1 MTLGALSAATL
12 GFPAQGVEPAKI
24 ERAAE
29 CLGFCPLA
37 PVRPE
42 ARNPSG
48 PALSEADARIAS
60 AVVRVSN
67 THALAGDGRLCTEK
81 GSGVCLES
89 GGEKLF
95 VLTAAHL
102 FTDGTGNVTIRRIGG
117 IGADATVEFI
127 DPFWDVALLS
137 ARLDGARTLRLSNET
152 PNVGDRSRIA
162 GFGSDETF
170 RITRGEVVG
179 YANPSRHTTF
189 ETLKT
194 SGAVRRGD
202 SGGPMIGVDDTLLG
216 IVWGTDGEC
225 SYGTYCGRIRRLLQE
240 RLGVDFGIPPEV
252 KIPEEKKED
261 ESEKSTE
268 KNAQNEEAQKTPP
281 SEPSGPNEA
290 NDSNKQNESNKANVE
305 TTDNDDAQ
313 EESSIGSGLK
323 EKLVGKAGGGIG
335 DLLLYSILPA
345 LGVTVPGGVLVGW
358 SILKILRRVRKWRKK
373 KKNAAASTKEKQS
386 ASTLVDR
393 FNDYAE
399 ELNDLYRLNGR
410 NTTADATLG
419 RLYDTELAE
428 AEKSSDGALAD
439 IATRIRR
446 KIKKELC
453 RIHSEDPIPNSE
465 ND

>member
-1 MTLGALSAATL
+1 MTLGALSAATF
-12 GFPAQGVEPAKI
+12 GFPAQGDEPAKI

-67 THALAGDGRLCTEK
+67 THAIDGDGRFCTEK

-89 GGEKLF
+89 GGDKLF

-117 IGADATVEFI
+117 IGADASVEFI

-162 GFGSDETF
+162 GFGSDDTF

-202 SGGPMIGVDDTLLG
+202 SGGPMIGGDDTLLG

-225 SYGTYCGRIRRLLQE
+225 SYGTYCGRIRRLLRE
-240 RLGVDFGIPPEV
+240 RLGVDFGVPPEV
-252 KIPEEKKED
+252 KKPAAKEEE
-261 ESEKSTE
+261 ESEQSAE
-268 KNAQNEEAQKTPP
+268 KNAQAEEAQESPP
-281 SEPSGPNEA
+281 SELSKPNELKKQSG
-290 NDSNKQNESNKANVE
+290 SNAE
-305 TTDNDDAQ
+305 TTDNDNVQ
-313 EESSIGSGLK
+313 KESSVGSSLK

-373 KKNAAASTKEKQS
+373 KKSAAVSTKEKQS

-419 RLYDTELAE
+419 RLYDTELSE

-439 IATRIRR
+439 MATRIRR